1 MYSKTDKDSRYYKSL
16 TRSMVVTIIL
26 VSVMPLLVIL
36 GITRHFF
43 QVSFREKACVRLE
56 SVVSAERKAIEV
68 FFQDRVA
75 TMRVIANAATLPQL
89 TQTAVLQAMLASL
102 QHEYGPSVKNL
113 GIVDDRGIQVA
124 CVGPECAK
132 DANVSQAPWFRT
144 AMEREDFVSDVLPRE
159 PGTAEVILTVRHEH
173 DGKKWLVKA
182 TLDAETMDTLLANLH
197 IGKTGVGF
205 ILNRQEEIQAS
216 SVPGFVPPKEPYK
229 SLLQSAEQR
238 SSGVTMVER
247 TDASGKE
254 FLYVVAQ
261 VKNRDWILVF
271 RQAEDE
277 AFAEMYTARRLTAC
291 AFLVGVMVIVITAVL
306 LSRRTVRLIAQA
318 DREKSSMNDQ
328 LIETGKLASLG
339 ELAAGIAHEINNPV
353 AVMVEEAGWMRDL
366 VEDEDMS
373 QPDTLEEFKR
383 CLTKIQTQG
392 RRCKDITHK
401 LLSFARKTDH
411 AVKTVQLNELITEV
425 AGLSEQRAL
434 HNKVHIQTS
443 LQEDL
448 PIVNVSPSEVQ
459 QVLLNLLNNSF
470 DAMDEKGGT
479 INIVSKTSGQYAVVE
494 VADTGPGIP
503 DDVLPRIFDPFFT
516 TKPVGKGTGLGLS
529 ICYGII
535 TKMGGD
541 IHVTSAVDHGTTF
554 QLLFPLPDQE
564 LEKN

>member
-1 MYSKTDKDSRYYKSL
+1 MYAKTDKDNRYYKSL
-16 TRSMVVTIIL
+16 MRSMVVTIIL

-56 SVVSAERKAIEV
+56 SVVSAERKAVEV
-68 FFQDRVA
+68 FFQDRLA

-89 TQTAVLQAMLASL
+89 TQTVFLKQMLASL

-113 GIVDDRGIQVA
+113 GIVDDRGMQVA
-124 CVGPECAK
+124 AVGPGPGK
-132 DANVSQAPWFRT
+132 DENFSTSSWFAN
-144 AMEREDFVSDVLPRE
+144 AMEREDYVSDVLHSE
-159 PGTAEVILTVRHEH
+159 PGSSQVILTVRHEH
-173 DGKKWLVKA
+173 GGKKWLVKA
-182 TLDAETMDTLLANLH
+182 ALDAATLNDLLSSLR

-205 ILNRQEEIQAS
+205 LLNRDEQVLAS
-216 SVPGFVPPKEPYK
+216 SLPDFVPPKDRYK
-229 SLLQSAEQR
+229 SFLGSSAK
-238 SSGVTMVER
+238 SSGEVLIVEKA
-247 TDASGKE
+247 DSSGTE
-254 FLYVVAQ
+254 FLYVVARIE
-261 VKNRDWILVF
+261 NRDWILVF

-277 AFAEMYTARRLTAC
+277 AFSEMYAARRLTAC
-291 AFLVGVMVIVITAVL
+291 AFLIGVLVIVVTAVL

-373 QPDTLEEFKR
+373 QPETLEEFKR
-383 CLTKIQTQG
+383 CLAKIQTQG

-411 AVKTVQLNELITEV
+411 AVKTVQLNELIQEV

-434 HNKVHIQTS
+434 HNKVQIVTG
-443 LQEDL
+443 LQEEL

-479 INIVSKTSGQYAVVE
+479 ISITSKTSEPYAIVE
-494 VADTGPGIP
+494 ISDTGPGIP

-535 TKMGGD
+535 KKMGGD
-541 IHVTSAVDHGTTF
+541 ISVTSVVGQGTTF
-554 QLLFPLPDQE
+554 HLFFPLPE
-564 LEKN
+564 PEAEKN